1 MRLVLLL
8 LAFFALPAHATS
20 SWEDGEFVTV
30 GSEKVFVRHKKASE
44 GAPTLVLLNGLTY
57 STAHW
62 GAFAGAI
69 ERLEPTFGIVRYDM
83 RGMGKTLLEGNL
95 PVNYSISLDSQ
106 VEQLK
111 GLLTKLGLKKVELV
125 GLSYGGGVAIA
136 FAAAHPKLVRR
147 IFLMAPFTEALE
159 DQDKIIRAQI
169 ASTRITFPFN
179 PATDDELYDYF
190 LRQFIYTTYPSSEP
204 VVLENPF
211 KLEAIFRM
219 VQGIRLFQA
228 AEAGKDLPAD
238 SVHLMVANQDQ
249 YIPKKV
255 MDRFWSALPKSVRSS
270 RIDISY
276 SEHKIP
282 EAIPGYSAAW
292 ITSVIKEGLSG
303 EFQGTSYSF
312 RAQSGSKVVELPR
325 P

>member
-1 MRLVLLL
+1 MRFALLL
-8 LAFFALPAHATS
+8 LALIALPAHATS
-20 SWEDGEFVTV
+20 WDDGEFISVN
-30 GSEKVFVRHKKASE
+30 GEKVFVRHKKAAA

-57 STAHW
+57 STAQW
-62 GAFAGAI
+62 GAFASAI
-69 ERLEPTFGIVRYDM
+69 ERLEPGFGIVKYDM

-111 GLLTKLGLKKVELV
+111 GLLPKLGLKKVDLV

-136 FAAAHPKLVRR
+136 FANAYPKLVRR

-159 DQDKIIRAQI
+159 DQDRIIRAQI
-169 ASTRITFPFN
+169 AGTRLTFPFN

-219 VQGIRLFQA
+219 VQGIRLFKA
-228 AEAGKDLPAD
+228 TEATGNLPAD
-238 SVHLMVANQDQ
+238 SVHLIIANQDQ

-255 MDRFWSALPKSVRSS
+255 MDRFWSALPKGVRSS

-276 SEHKIP
+276 SEHKLPESIP
-282 EAIPGYSAAW
+282 NYTAAW
-292 ITSVIKEGLSG
+292 ITTVIKDGLRG
-303 EFQGTSYSF
+303 EYQGTSWAY
-312 RAQSGSKVVELPR
+312 RAQSESKVVELPR

>member
-8 LAFFALPAHATS
+8 LALIALPAHAS
-20 SWEDGEFVTV
+20 SFEDGEFVSV
-30 GSEKVFVRHKKASE
+30 NGEKVFVRHKKAAK

-57 STAHW
+57 STSQW
-62 GAFAGAI
+62 GAFATAI
-69 ERLEPTFGIVRYDM
+69 ERLEPNFGILRYDM
-83 RGMGKTLLEGNL
+83 RGMGKTLLEANL

-111 GLLTKLGLKKVELV
+111 ELLPQLGLKKVDLV

-136 FAAAHPKLVRR
+136 FANAYPNLVRR

-159 DQDKIIRAQI
+159 DQDKIIRAQVS
-169 ASTRITFPFN
+169 STRLSFPFN

-190 LRQFIYTTYPSSEP
+190 LRQFIYTTYPANEP

-219 VQGIRLFQA
+219 VQGIRLFKA
-228 AEAGKDLPAD
+228 NEIAKDLPLN
-238 SVHLMVANQDQ
+238 SVHLILANQDQ
-249 YIPKKV
+249 YIPKPV
-255 MDRFWSALPKSVRSS
+255 MDRFWNALPKSVRSS
-270 RIDISY
+270 RIDISF

-282 EAIPGYSAAW
+282 EAIPNYSAAW
-292 ITSVIKEGLSG
+292 ITTVIKDGLRG
-303 EFQGTSYSF
+303 EYQGTSYAF
-312 RAQSGSKVVELPR
+312 RAQSESKVVDLPR

>member
-8 LAFFALPAHATS
+8 LALVALPAHATS
-20 SWEDGEFVTV
+20 FEDGEFVTV
-30 GSEKVFVRHKKASE
+30 GSEKVFVRHKKASA

-57 STAHW
+57 STAQW
-62 GAFAGAI
+62 GAFSGAL
-69 ERLEPTFGIVRYDM
+69 ERLEPGFGIVKYDM
-83 RGMGKTLLEGNL
+83 RGMGKTLLEANL

-111 GLLTKLGLKKVELV
+111 GLLPKLGLKKVDLV

-136 FAAAHPKLVRR
+136 FAKAYPKLVRR

-159 DQDKIIRAQI
+159 DQDRIIRAQI
-169 ASTRITFPFN
+169 ASARLTFPFN

-190 LRQFIYTTYPSSEP
+190 LRQFIYTTYPASEP

-219 VQGIRLFQA
+219 VQGIRLFKATEA
-228 AEAGKDLPAD
+228 AKFLPAD
-238 SVHLMVANQDQ
+238 SVHLVIANQDQ
-249 YIPKKV
+249 YIPKAV
-255 MDRFWSALPKSVRSS
+255 MNRFWEAVPPKARSS
-270 RIDISY
+270 RIDITY

-282 EAIPGYSAAW
+282 ESIPNFAAAW
-292 ITSVIKEGLSG
+292 IATVIKDGLRG
-303 EFQGTSYSF
+303 EYQGTSWAF
-312 RAQSGSKVVELPR
+312 RAQSESKVVELPR